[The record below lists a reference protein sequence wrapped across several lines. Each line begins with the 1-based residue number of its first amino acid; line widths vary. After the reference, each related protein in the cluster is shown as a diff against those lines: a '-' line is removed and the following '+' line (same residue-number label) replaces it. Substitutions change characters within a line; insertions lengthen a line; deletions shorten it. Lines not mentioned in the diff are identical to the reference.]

1 MSWDNYG
8 RWHVDHIKP
17 MVSFNIKEPTD
28 KEFQEC
34 WSLKNLQP
42 LWGEDNLSKGSKY
55 L

>member
-1 MSWDNYG
+1 
-8 RWHVDHIKP
+8 